1 MKITVTFLLLLIL
14 PQAIQAQQKTI
25 LFEKEASDWEITGDA
40 QWQFKKGALHGDAS
54 IGEGFV
60 ITKNTY
66 QNFVLSLQFK
76 PEKQVNSGVFV
87 LCKEKEMSAT
97 DCHEINIWDLHPN
110 QDNRTGAIVTK
121 QNPKVKIE
129 TIGKWNTYEIRCEG
143 ETTTVRLNGQ
153 ITAIHTGNP
162 SKQGVIGL
170 QVANEGKI
178 AFRKIRLKAL

>member
-1 MKITVTFLLLLIL
+1 MKITVTLLLFLIL
-14 PQAIQAQQKTI
+14 PQAIHSQEKTI

-40 QWQFKKGALHGDAS
+40 QWQFKKGVLHGDAS
-54 IGEGFV
+54 KGEGFV

-76 PEKQVNSGVFV
+76 PDGQVNSGVFV
-87 LCKEKEMSAT
+87 ICKEKEMSAI

-143 ETTTVRLNGQ
+143 ETTTVSLNGQ
-153 ITAIHTGNP
+153 ITAIHTGNQT
-162 SKQGVIGL
+162 KQGVIGL